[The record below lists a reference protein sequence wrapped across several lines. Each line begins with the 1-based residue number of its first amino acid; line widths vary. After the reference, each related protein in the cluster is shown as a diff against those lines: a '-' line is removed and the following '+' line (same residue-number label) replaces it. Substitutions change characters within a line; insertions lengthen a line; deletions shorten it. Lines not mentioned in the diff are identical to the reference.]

1 MLAVADGIPVGGS
14 GHGRS
19 RPGLIVGPR
28 GREAAAGQQGPI
40 PWDFGDQKKR
50 GGSGRC
56 AMNGREATAHLAAA
70 SGTAFLAGYTDVYGL
85 THFHHLF
92 VSFMSGNT
100 TMLGVA
106 LGRGDFAV
114 AGPIVR
120 LVALFVAAAAAGA
133 ALDVAAGRHRTT
145 AVSLVVSGLLAAPL
159 LMPAVTGSALVSAMG
174 ILNAAPSHVGA
185 TSVSLTFVTGTLVR
199 FGQGLGRTLCG
210 RPEGWRWLLHL
221 PMWLSL
227 LAGAVSASV
236 TQGMLGANKLWPLP
250 AMSMLVAGLVRLAL
264 WLGGG
269 SSSDTTEAR
278 AGSGAS
284 GEDDA
289 A

>member
-1 MLAVADGIPVGGS
+1 MS
-14 GHGRS
+14 
-19 RPGLIVGPR
+19 
-28 GREAAAGQQGPI
+28 GREAAA
-40 PWDFGDQKKR
+40 
-50 GGSGRC
+50 
-56 AMNGREATAHLAAA
+56 HLVAAA
-70 SGTAFLAGYTDVYGL
+70 GTAFLAGYTDVYGL
-85 THFHHLF
+85 AHFHHLF

-106 LGRGDFAV
+106 LGRADFTV
-114 AGPIVR
+114 AGPIVG

-133 ALDVAAGRHRTT
+133 ALDVAAGRHRAT

-159 LMPAVTGSALVSAMG
+159 LVPAFTGSALVSAMG

-199 FGQGLGRTLCG
+199 FGHGLGRTLCG

-221 PMWLSL
+221 PIWLSL
-227 LAGAVSASV
+227 LAGAVSASL
-236 TQGMLGANKLWPLP
+236 TQGMLGANELWPLP
-250 AMSMLVAGLVRLAL
+250 AMSMLIAGLVRMAF

-269 SSSDTTEAR
+269 SPHGTTEGR
-278 AGSGAS
+278 GSSGAG
-284 GEDDA
+284 GEDIA